1 MITLMEITN
10 DRVHQSTWI
19 LFVMIVAQH
28 SCIHIMYNKDANM
41 LYIYLNIDQQ
51 IRGLEQQM
59 SYSWFLK
66 ILRRE
71 NEFWGQL

>member
-1 MITLMEITN
+1 
-10 DRVHQSTWI
+10 
-19 LFVMIVAQH
+19 MIVAQH

-59 SYSWFLK
+59 SYS
-66 ILRRE
+66 
-71 NEFWGQL
+71 